1 MSIER
6 RRSPDILGRRRSSS
20 QTPEA
25 PQQAGGPSEEPGTE
39 SVSNALRCEAER
51 GWAASDRASDKRKR
65 KGQAKVRARAKRR
78 ETAQGQ
84 TDEIARLKGKLE
96 GTERQLTQERR
107 SKGGS
112 RGKDV

>member
-1 MSIER
+1 MSTER
-6 RRSPDILGRRRSSS
+6 RRSVETRGRRLAADRTS
-20 QTPEA
+20 EA
-25 PQQAGGPSEEPGTE
+25 PQQARGMSNEPG
-39 SVSNALRCEAER
+39 VSDALRCEAER
-51 GWAASDRASDKRKR
+51 GWAASDQASDKRKR
-65 KGQAKVRARAKRR
+65 NGQAKVRARAKRR

-84 TDEIARLKGKLE
+84 IDEIARLKGKLE